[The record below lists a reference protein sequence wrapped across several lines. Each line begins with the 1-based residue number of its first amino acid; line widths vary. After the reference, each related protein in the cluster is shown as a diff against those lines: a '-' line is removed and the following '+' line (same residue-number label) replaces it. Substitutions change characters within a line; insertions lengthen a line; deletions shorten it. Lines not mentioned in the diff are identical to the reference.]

1 MRRRLIYLIL
11 VLLFLFLSSAG
22 GVSAHRLHIHHQIGA
37 IEIKAYYGGGTPCR
51 DANVTIYDDEG
62 NLYMEGVTDES
73 GEFSFPPK
81 IGVDEYR
88 VVVESTHMVGH
99 RGETTINMS
108 SSGGGGAGA
117 AGGAGEEMPLYVRI
131 AAGLGYLL
139 ALGGAA
145 AAYSGWKM
153 KKRYGGG

>member
-1 MRRRLIYLIL
+1 MKRRLIPLLLLLLLLI
-11 VLLFLFLSSAG
+11 LSSAG
-22 GVSAHRLHIHHQIGA
+22 GVNAHRLHIHHQIGA
-37 IEIKAYYGGGTPCR
+37 IEIKAYYGGGTPCQ
-51 DANVTIYDDEG
+51 DANVTIYGDQG
-62 NLYMEGVTDES
+62 NLYTEGLTDES

-81 IGVDEYR
+81 IGMNEYT

-108 SSGGGGAGA
+108 SSGGASGSS
-117 AGGAGEEMPLYVRI
+117 GEEMPLYMRI
-131 AAGLGYLL
+131 VAGLGYLL

-153 KKRYGGG
+153 KKKYGGG